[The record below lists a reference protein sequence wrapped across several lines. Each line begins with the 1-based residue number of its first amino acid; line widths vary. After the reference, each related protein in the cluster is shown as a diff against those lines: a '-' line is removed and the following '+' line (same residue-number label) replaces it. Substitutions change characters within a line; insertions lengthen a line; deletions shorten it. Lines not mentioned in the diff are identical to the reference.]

1 MYLYEPPLGKER
13 KKGGR
18 EIKDSVYHL
27 PQRFIDNFF
36 SFAFAVTKYYL

>member
-1 MYLYEPPLGKER
+1 LRGSGKMYLYEPPLGKER

-27 PQRFIDNFF
+27 PQR
-36 SFAFAVTKYYL
+36 